1 MKVLRPHPRPRK
13 SESVCHKLS
22 RLSLRTL
29 RFERYWFM
37 GNKDTQAG
45 LQHLLTGQAPGCWEV
60 RDLEEQMTGLSLAL
74 PSRPHSNLF
83 SSLRVL

>member
-1 MKVLRPHPRPRK
+1 
-13 SESVCHKLS
+13 
-22 RLSLRTL
+22 
-29 RFERYWFM
+29 M

-60 RDLEEQMTGLSLAL
+60 RDLEEQVTGLSLAL

>member
-60 RDLEEQMTGLSLAL
+60 RDLEEEMTGLSLAF